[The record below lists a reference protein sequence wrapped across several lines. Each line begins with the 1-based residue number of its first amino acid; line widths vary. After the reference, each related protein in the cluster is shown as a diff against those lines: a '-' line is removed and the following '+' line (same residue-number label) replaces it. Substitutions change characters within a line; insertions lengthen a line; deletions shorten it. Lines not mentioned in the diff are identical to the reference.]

1 MELMP
6 AKPET
11 FFIRGTVS
19 PDDDATYTETTI
31 DLGSYVNVGDKK
43 AVIMRIHNVEGEWAA
58 GPASTGAT
66 TPNGFPYMDADQG
79 SGAVWQISTQT
90 QTGLIALTDRSCVA
104 KGQLWARNPD
114 SDSLPPTQV
123 YSDSHLPQH
132 YSEGYLVATDNLFLG
147 AYAGTGWAETSD
159 LTFNVQIEVSLE
171 AVTQANAVSLALSQ
185 QN

>member
-1 MELMP
+1 MP

-19 PDDDATYTETTI
+19 PDDDATYFETTI

-43 AVIMRIHNVEGEWAA
+43 AVIMRIHNIEGEWCA
-58 GPASTGAT
+58 GPSATGVS
-66 TPNGFPYMDADQG
+66 TPNGFPYMDANT
-79 SGAVWQISTQT
+79 GAGATWQIATQT
-90 QTGLIALTDRSCVA
+90 QTGMIALTDRSAVA
-104 KGQLWARNPD
+104 KGALWARNPD
-114 SDSLPPTQV
+114 SSAAPPSQV

-147 AYAGTGWAETSD
+147 AYAGSGWAETTD
-159 LTFNVQIEVSLE
+159 LTFNVQLEVSLE